1 MSCERLA
8 VVNSQIREVEIVGS
22 ETVILS
28 LRLTVSCELLILK
41 RKEITIRTIT
51 ITITITK
58 TIDYSYYD
66 YNILQ
71 L

>member
-51 ITITITK
+51 IAITITK

-66 YNILQ
+66 YNIL
-71 L
+71 